1 MKLLI
6 IKLAILVMSVFQ
18 DLFTKFGLPENL
30 AGDISFLILFLVVSI
45 AFGMF
50 VGRFRLINVLINVYI
65 AIAILTV
72 IPKEILEPTSL
83 AALFVFIATVIVLT
97 MIDSHLFDIHLSG
110 SGGSFFWRLFVM
122 SFFESGLIFSVL
134 ISFWGKKTMIEYISS
149 DIYNVFASPYAR
161 VFWMLAPLFVLF
173 FINKKESK

>member
-1 MKLLI
+1 MDF
-6 IKLAILVMSVFQ
+6 FQ
-18 DLFTKFGLPENL
+18 GLFVKFGLPDNL
-30 AGDISFLILFLVVSI
+30 AGDVSFLIFFLIISI

-72 IPKEILEPTSL
+72 IPKEILSPVSL
-83 AALFVFIATVIVLT
+83 AALFVFVASVIVLT
-97 MIDSHLFDIHLSG
+97 MIDSHLFDIHISG

-122 SFFESGLIFSVL
+122 SFFEAGLIFSVL
-134 ISFWGKKTMIEYISS
+134 ISFWGKQTMLEYISS
-149 DIYNVFASPYAR
+149 DIYNIFASPYAR
-161 VFWMLAPLFVLF
+161 VFWMLSPLFVLF